1 MKRDLPWSAMP
12 WLVLPVVAF
21 VAVVF
26 RQPLAI
32 DETRYLAVAW
42 DMFREGQWLVPHLN
56 GETYAHKPPLLF
68 WLLMIGWK
76 VLGVGD
82 AWTRILPVLLSG
94 LSLLLVYRLAG
105 RLWPGVEGV
114 GRFSAVIVGGTLWWA
129 AFQNLVMF
137 DLLLTCCVLVSLN
150 GLADAQDPQAGWR
163 PWAWVSAGIGLSIL
177 AKGPVALL
185 HILPLAL
192 AAPWWSEAARRQG
205 GGWYLRLLGAVAVG
219 LAIAL
224 AWVIPA
230 VLVGGDAYAHNLL
243 WDQTAH
249 RVTTS
254 FAHQRPWWWYL
265 PLLPA
270 LGLPWFIWPPAWRA
284 AREALAMPGGA
295 RFCLAWALPAFL
307 AFCAVSGKQPHY
319 LLPLLPAPALLVARG
334 LATSQRMS
342 YRRDRLLVVMPAAL
356 LAAVA
361 SLELALNYWPMGTG
375 GTVLE
380 EWAVW
385 FEEIHPGWIAAL
397 WALIGWAALPFRRPL
412 IEGAARLQ
420 AAMMVSLA
428 IIAAAGTS
436 TPAGRAYAVAG
447 MAAEIAALQQAGRS
461 IAYWGQYHGQL
472 QYVGRLRQPLR
483 ELWDAG
489 ELQAFARE
497 QPEGLVLVDSRENP
511 LTAGV
516 GVPFMVVP
524 YRTGFWS
531 LWTPARLAE
540 SPELLNRIAARR
552 PHRSI
557 E

>member
-1 MKRDLPWSAMP
+1 MRRDLPWSAMP
-12 WLVLPVVAF
+12 WLVLPVVAI
-21 VAVVF
+21 VAVWF

-42 DMFREGQWLVPHLN
+42 EMFREGHWLVPHLN
-56 GETYAHKPPLLF
+56 GEPYAHKPPLLF
-68 WLLMIGWK
+68 WLLIIGWK
-76 VLGVGD
+76 SVGVGD
-82 AWTRILPVLLSG
+82 AWTRILPVVLSG
-94 LSLLLVYRLAG
+94 LALLLVYRLAG
-105 RLWPGVEGV
+105 RLWPGVDGV
-114 GRFSAVIVGGTLWWA
+114 GRFAAIIVGGALWWA

-137 DLLLTCCVLVSLN
+137 DLLLTCCVLVALN
-150 GLADAQDPQAGWR
+150 GLADAAAARGTVR
-163 PWAWVSAGIGLSIL
+163 PWIWVSSGLALGVL

-185 HILPLAL
+185 TVLPVAL
-192 AAPWWSEAARRQG
+192 AAPWWRDSVRAAPKD
-205 GGWYLRLLGAVAVG
+205 WYR
-219 LAIAL
+219 AL
-224 AWVIPA
+224 AWACLGALLLAMLWVVPA
-230 VLVGGDAYAHNLL
+230 VWVGGEAYAHNLL

-249 RVTTS
+249 RVATS

-284 AREALAMPGGA
+284 AREALGMPGGA
-295 RFCLAWALPAFL
+295 RFCLAWAVPAFL

-361 SLELALNYWPMGTG
+361 SVELALNYWPMGTA
-375 GTVLE
+375 GTVLG
-380 EWAVW
+380 EWAHW
-385 FEEIHPGWIAAL
+385 FAEIHPAWIVAL
-397 WALIGWAALPFRRPL
+397 WAVIGWAALPFRRSL
-412 IEGAARLQ
+412 LEGAARLQ

-428 IIAAAGTS
+428 LIAAAGTV
-436 TPAGRAYAVAG
+436 TPAGRAYAVDG
-447 MAAEIAALQQAGRS
+447 MAAEVAALQQAGRS

-472 QYVGRLRQPLR
+472 HYVGRLERPLR

-489 ELQAFARE
+489 ELAEFAR
-497 QPEGLVLVDSRENP
+497 QSPEGLVLVDSRENP

-531 LWTPARLAE
+531 LWKPARLAE
-540 SPELLNRIAARR
+540 SPELLNRIMARR
-552 PHRSI
+552 PHRAV